1 MQVMRY
7 AVALGAVIGL
17 GAGGGAVAAQD
28 AVSEADYEAAM
39 KELSY
44 LANDASLHLEA
55 SYWGDLGE
63 DTDKMRREFAKV
75 ETFWKAQ
82 EQPEAV
88 DLLGRAVEAARAV
101 ARASGAQDR
110 AAATSGL
117 SDLRAACQACHA
129 EFREETADGY
139 RIKPSALKQ

>member
-1 MQVMRY
+1 MFRY
-7 AVALGAVIGL
+7 AVALGALIGV
-17 GAGGGAVAAQD
+17 GVGGAVAAAQD
-28 AVSEADYEAAM
+28 AVSEGDYETAM

-63 DTDKMRREFAKV
+63 DTDKMRRQFAKV

-88 DLLGRAVEAARAV
+88 ALLGRAVEAVRAV

-110 AAATSGL
+110 AAATAGL
-117 SDLRAACQACHA
+117 GDLRAACQACHA

-139 RIKPSALKQ
+139 RIKPSALQ